1 MGGGH
6 AHLKEPSTTSRRPNQ
21 ARLQIDPQNDLQI
34 DIQIDCF
41 VSVHVTIKLTSQL
54 TFKLTFKLTSKLHS
68 KSVIF
73 NNVSSYDTK
82 LQFALDKASISA
94 QIVNLAI
101 LSQSTR
107 SGITKNHHNL
117 KMTLSEGPRVPCN
130 FLNWKFLN
138 TPPCSS

>member
-1 MGGGH
+1 MD
-6 AHLKEPSTTSRRPNQ
+6 R
-21 ARLQIDPQNDLQI
+21 
-34 DIQIDCF
+34 F

-73 NNVSSYDTK
+73 NSVISYDTK

-107 SGITKNHHNL
+107 SGLIKNHHNL
-117 KMTLSEGPRVPCN
+117 KITVSESPRVPCN
-130 FLNWKFLN
+130 FLNWDFLN
-138 TPPCSS
+138 TPPVLRIGCSNDSFTERLRNRFLIALSN